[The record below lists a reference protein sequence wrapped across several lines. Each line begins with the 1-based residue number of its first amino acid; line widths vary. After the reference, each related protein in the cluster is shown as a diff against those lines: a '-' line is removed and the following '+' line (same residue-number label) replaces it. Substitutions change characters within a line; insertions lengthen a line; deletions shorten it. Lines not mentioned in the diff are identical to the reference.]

1 MNFKKKVTKNNYIR
15 ETVTVLNGLLDL
27 TPREMDILISMIK
40 IDISWKPRSSVE
52 VKDVLSTDNRRLIF
66 KDTNINKS
74 NFTKMFNK
82 FKSIGLLVLSS
93 DGKYVMNE
101 LLKPTFVKDVKTGK
115 EFIEIKFI
123 LEMSDAIQQTI

>member
-40 IDISWKPRSSVE
+40 IDISWKPRSPVE

-123 LEMSDAIQQTI
+123 LEMSDAVQQTI